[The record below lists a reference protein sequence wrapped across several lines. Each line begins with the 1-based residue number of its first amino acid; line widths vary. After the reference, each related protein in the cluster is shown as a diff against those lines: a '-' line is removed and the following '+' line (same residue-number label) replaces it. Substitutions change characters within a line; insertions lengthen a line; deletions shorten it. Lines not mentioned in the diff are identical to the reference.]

1 MALDHIQLFDHN
13 LSHSGINR
21 KHFPGLAAIAPSGKA
36 ASAGGTFLFF
46 PLMFFAGLWIPRAV
60 MPATLRQIGD
70 FTPLG
75 AGVQALQD
83 AAAGMWPHP
92 LHLIVLAA
100 YVLVFGAVA
109 SVVFRWE

>member
-1 MALDHIQLFDHN
+1 
-13 LSHSGINR
+13 
-21 KHFPGLAAIAPSGKA
+21 
-36 ASAGGTFLFF
+36 
-46 PLMFFAGLWIPRAV
+46 

-83 AAAGMWPHP
+83 AAAGTWPHP